1 MQRLSCLLLLLAAD
15 SGLLEP
21 AREAFVK
28 GRFQQAIQLAEPHVK
43 DEPDQAWRLIG
54 GSYCF
59 LKDKAGAM
67 KAWNNLDPKGRSFLK
82 YVCSRNGIALP
93 DL

>member
-1 MQRLSCLLLLLAAD
+1 MRRLVFVCAMMAA
-15 SGLLEP
+15 SGALEP
-21 AREAFVK
+21 ARDAFIK
-28 GRFQQAIQLAEPHVK
+28 GKFQQAIQLAEPHVK

-54 GSYCF
+54 GSSCF

-67 KAWNNLDPKGRSFLK
+67 KAWNNLDTKGRAFLK
-82 YVCSRNGIALP
+82 YVCSRNGIELP

>member
-1 MQRLSCLLLLLAAD
+1 MRAMLLLPLLVAAD
-15 SGLLEP
+15 GALEP
-21 AREAFVK
+21 ARDAFIK
-28 GRFQQAIQLAEPHVK
+28 GKFQQAIQLAEPHVK

-54 GSYCF
+54 GSWCF

-67 KAWNNLDPKGRSFLK
+67 KAWDNLDPKGRSFLK